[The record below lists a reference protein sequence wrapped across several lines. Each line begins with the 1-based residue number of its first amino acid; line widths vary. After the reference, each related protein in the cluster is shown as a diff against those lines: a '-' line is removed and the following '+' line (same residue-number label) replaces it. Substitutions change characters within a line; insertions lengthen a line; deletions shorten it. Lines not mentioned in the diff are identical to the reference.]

1 MHKGLSFAYLSLTSK
16 TYALVPNL
24 QVILQISIRSTTLHK
39 GRIYASVLNCKNMN
53 DSGLRINEH
62 TNTQN
67 HVLSLCKTVKLDVKL
82 KQIKAGQLHL
92 KFSFELKSVLA
103 VLQKRMN
110 HRKM

>member
-1 MHKGLSFAYLSLTSK
+1 M
-16 TYALVPNL
+16 
-24 QVILQISIRSTTLHK
+24 
-39 GRIYASVLNCKNMN
+39 IYASILNCKNIN

-67 HVLSLCKTVKLDVKL
+67 HVLSLCPDIDCKTVKLDFKL
-82 KQIKAGQLHL
+82 KQQIKAGQLHL
-92 KFSFELKSVLA
+92 KVYFELKSVLA